1 MWFVGL
7 IVSQFTTLVQI
18 KDSSI
23 DDGES
28 RLSVMWVGLVNSLIW
43 FTVRRL
49 VQFTGFHDSESKGRL
64 GSILIILCWQCIPI
78 DYTTHTDIH
87 LL

>member
-28 RLSVMWVGLVNSLIW
+28 RLSAMWVGLVNSFIW
-43 FTVRRL
+43 FT
-49 VQFTGFHDSESKGRL
+49 QIS
-64 GSILIILCWQCIPI
+64 PI
-78 DYTTHTDIH
+78 HWFP
-87 LL
+87 